1 MSRFFEDYTFK
12 ELVKRLAVYS
22 EESLGIG
29 HWKEAEGRGAALA
42 EGKTLLPCSLPC
54 PLLPCLLPYA
64 YPFHSGVTWLTMGW
78 MFFKWFNLMAR
89 TANEYAVYLLLESG
103 HREEV
108 RFPTIQEFQKWY
120 SGELVPKSA
129 SNDFISVP
137 IKNIQGE
144 YMVIRPS
151 RIVAIRVEPVFS
163 SSVERF
169 N

>member
-1 MSRFFEDYTFK
+1 M
-12 ELVKRLAVYS
+12 A
-22 EESLGIG
+22 
-29 HWKEAEGRGAALA
+29 
-42 EGKTLLPCSLPC
+42 KTAS
-54 PLLPCLLPYA
+54 
-64 YPFHSGVTWLTMGW
+64 
-78 MFFKWFNLMAR
+78 
-89 TANEYAVYLLLESG
+89 EYAVFLLLETG

-108 RFPTIQEFQKWY
+108 RFATIQEFQKWY

-144 YMVIRPS
+144 YMVVRPS
-151 RIVAIRVEPVFS
+151 RIVAIRVEPIFS

>member
-1 MSRFFEDYTFK
+1 M
-12 ELVKRLAVYS
+12 
-22 EESLGIG
+22 
-29 HWKEAEGRGAALA
+29 
-42 EGKTLLPCSLPC
+42 P
-54 PLLPCLLPYA
+54 
-64 YPFHSGVTWLTMGW
+64 
-78 MFFKWFNLMAR
+78 R
-89 TANEYAVYLLLESG
+89 TPNEYAVHLMLESG

-120 SGELVPKSA
+120 SGELVPKSG
-129 SNDFISVP
+129 SSDFISVP

-144 YMVIRPS
+144 YMVVRPS

>member
-1 MSRFFEDYTFK
+1 M
-12 ELVKRLAVYS
+12 
-22 EESLGIG
+22 
-29 HWKEAEGRGAALA
+29 
-42 EGKTLLPCSLPC
+42 P
-54 PLLPCLLPYA
+54 
-64 YPFHSGVTWLTMGW
+64 
-78 MFFKWFNLMAR
+78 R
-89 TANEYAVYLLLESG
+89 TPNEYAVYLLLESG

-108 RFPTIQEFQKWY
+108 RFPNIQEFQKWY

-144 YMVIRPS
+144 YMVVRPS
-151 RIVAIRVEPVFS
+151 RIVSIRVEPVFS